1 MQRTERQCRTVH
13 LRRSGFLGIRHDE
26 CQMVFKWADT
36 LNELEQAF
44 SLVYEEYLRSGYITE
59 PNSSKVFFNFHNLLP
74 SSSTLVAKKENKV
87 VATLSMVFDSEDFG
101 LPADSLY
108 RKELAPLRKRMR
120 KLGEICTLAIA
131 PEFRLGNLIMPMFK
145 SVYRRSLANS
155 IDDLC
160 IMVHPKHSS
169 FYQLILLFE
178 QLGPER
184 IYPRVGAP
192 AVCLRGDVKS
202 AAARAQEAYRGIDE
216 LNNVWEYFKP
226 DQSKTKSE
234 RQAGVDDL
242 FNPFTARYFLVKEK
256 KLLST
261 LRPKEFDFLL
271 PVLW

>member
-1 MQRTERQCRTVH
+1 
-13 LRRSGFLGIRHDE
+13 
-26 CQMVFKWADT
+26 MVFKWADT

-74 SSSTLVAKKENKV
+74 TSSTLVAKKENRV

-108 RKELAPLRKRMR
+108 SKELVPLRKQGR
-120 KLGEICTLAIA
+120 KICEICTLAIS
-131 PEFRLGNLIMPMFK
+131 PEYRLGKLIMPMFK
-145 SVYRRSLANS
+145 SAYRRSLANS
-155 IDDLC
+155 IDDIC
-160 IMVHPKHSS
+160 IMVNPKHSP

-178 QLGPER
+178 QFGPER
-184 IYPRVGAP
+184 IYPRVEAP
-192 AVCLRGDVKS
+192 AVCLRVDVKDLD
-202 AAARAQEAYRGIDE
+202 AKAQEAYRKIDE

-226 DQSKTKSE
+226 DLSEKKSE
-234 RQAGVDDL
+234 RQAGGDSL
-242 FNPFTARYFLVKEK
+242 FNPFTARHFLIKEK